1 MGTLEGVGGAGA
13 QEGGKMR
20 HRAGI
25 SDRRETG
32 RRASLVV
39 GLAGF
44 AALLVLIM
52 SAGMAARAETPI
64 LRITGEIA
72 GDAPVTLTRSD
83 LEALQSHTIETHTVV
98 TDGVRRFEGPL
109 MRDLLA
115 HVGADGDE
123 VVALALND
131 YEITIPIADFENYD
145 VLAALEM
152 DGERLSPR
160 DRGPIWIVY
169 PRDDHAALQDIR
181 YDYRWV
187 WQLESLEVR

>member
-1 MGTLEGVGGAGA
+1 MQLFVWT
-13 QEGGKMR
+13 MNR
-20 HRAGI
+20 HRAGC
-25 SDRRETG
+25 RV
-32 RRASLVV
+32 ASLAVV
-39 GLAGF
+39 LGLLAF
-44 AALLVLIM
+44 L
-52 SAGMAARAETPI
+52 SASMFTGEAARAETPI
-64 LRITGEIA
+64 LQITGAIA
-72 GDAPVTLTRSD
+72 GDGPVSLSRSD
-83 LEALQSHTIETHTVV
+83 LQAFERHTIETRTVV

-115 HVGADGDE
+115 HVGANGEE

-131 YEITIPIADFENYD
+131 YEITIPITDFENYD
-145 VLAALEM
+145 VVAALEM

-187 WQLESLEVR
+187 WQLKSLEVR